1 MKQLIEKQKKEFEKK
16 YNTSVLIAYPE
27 YAESH
32 MILLTDIWNWHK
44 QSLKQFIDELIARLD
59 GMKKQ
64 DPYSSNDFHKF
75 AQEDGAV
82 TLNSETIPK
91 VMNNFEMMSANMQGA
106 ENRDGYNRAIDEQ
119 ISHLKKLKE
128 ELN

>member
-1 MKQLIEKQKKEFEKK
+1 MKQLIEEQKKEFEKK

-44 QSLKQFIDELIARLD
+44 QSLKQFIDELIAWNEARITYED
-59 GMKKQ
+59 YDVMVCKKCK
-64 DPYSSNDFHKF
+64 SVIRRRTSHHS
-75 AQEDGAV
+75 EDGFSECCGSKLERLTGKNKEFTPENDAV
-82 TLNSETIPK
+82 EFGI
-91 VMNNFEMMSANMQGA
+91 A
-106 ENRDGYNRAIDEQ
+106 
-119 ISHLKKLKE
+119 HLKKLKE